1 MSENKK
7 LNEQIAQDFYNN
19 FKGKLEDEQLDQVV
33 QEIKCTENK
42 YHTQGSL
49 ICAVFYFRVTVGG
62 YGDVKKQFTG
72 NGGGGGLPGAQALIG
87 DLYTS
92 DLERLYRDT
101 DSFQFTVTP
110 VYTSVLFFDK
120 SSRLLG
126 HYQAG
131 AVSTPTGGIGGGKR
145 GWEKMK
151 KKEIK
156 NMKKRIFTALIC
168 LWLLVGVVAGMGKTG
183 FSARR

>member
-62 YGDVKKQFTG
+62 YGDVK
-72 NGGGGGLPGAQALIG
+72 NSSPEMAAAVVCPAH
-87 DLYTS
+87 
-92 DLERLYRDT
+92 RL
-101 DSFQFTVTP
+101 
-110 VYTSVLFFDK
+110 
-120 SSRLLG
+120 
-126 HYQAG
+126 
-131 AVSTPTGGIGGGKR
+131 
-145 GWEKMK
+145 
-151 KKEIK
+151 
-156 NMKKRIFTALIC
+156 
-168 LWLLVGVVAGMGKTG
+168 
-183 FSARR
+183 

>member
-92 DLERLYRDT
+92 DLERLYFMAHEH
-101 DSFQFTVTP
+101 FQIYCNDLFRNCIIRKRYNNSKNASPTND
-110 VYTSVLFFDK
+110 VYTWRNI
-120 SSRLLG
+120 RLL
-126 HYQAG
+126 
-131 AVSTPTGGIGGGKR
+131 
-145 GWEKMK
+145 
-151 KKEIK
+151 
-156 NMKKRIFTALIC
+156 C
-168 LWLLVGVVAGMGKTG
+168 GMVI
-183 FSARR
+183 